1 MWSRGFSAGCC
12 MSVESLSSTSLKRLE
27 MALKRPYLGT
37 VAENLSSV
45 MRVGLCYEVNGG
57 VFFSPRMELRRAFPA
72 GNLKTSVWIS
82 FQPKSSCS
90 VREEG
95 EEEGKR

>member
-1 MWSRGFSAGCC
+1 
-12 MSVESLSSTSLKRLE
+12 
-27 MALKRPYLGT
+27 
-37 VAENLSSV
+37 

-90 VREEG
+90 LRERGKGEGEGERERKEREERG
-95 EEEGKR
+95 RRGKG